1 MKCCAG
7 ATDSAGIVANC
18 GWDAD
23 AGGDPDANPYRGRVL
38 FKGAGDGRAF
48 MNGIIRSENGHGRI
62 TGYQTIDLFLE
73 ETDIKITSVNAKSK
87 VGKYQVAPMHVGQK
101 YYIDR
106 DYTVA
111 GLPDFLTGVQ
121 VIQTAN
127 DDKHESADDFLC
139 FKISS
144 PATIY
149 VLYDSRATP
158 NADGTIGP
166 AWLNTGFT
174 NTHVAAVESTDSNMG
189 TFLIF
194 YENKPNG
201 RVCLGGND
209 APGVASNYIVLVG
222 PPVDMT
228 CHPSGKVEISDV
240 TSHTAA
246 DTDANPELAY
256 RVAELHTKQP
266 YYVDRSYVLT
276 SVPSFFVGLQSIM
289 TGNND
294 KHSAEEPTVDP
305 ETGEFTDGF
314 ICFTVAEDAR
324 VYILYD
330 TRATTRPAWLNT
342 YFVDKHEESG
352 VNHTDTNMAN
362 GFEVYSGVFELNGR
376 ENKKI
381 CLGGNDPVEGRGGA
395 SSMYL
400 VFVGPPDVLCDGV
413 AAVSKSKAAATAKGP
428 PTKLVFFVLLL
439 LLAVGGACHFGKKCA
454 PFSCCPWPDATP
466 SLALPSDLWTCFAQI
481 PDPAQQGQNGLD
493 LFGRAVQG
501 LRRRL
506 GREPG
511 VGRYCVMSC
520 PCVCVPC
527 AAKWL
532 FACWTCAAECIFGH

>member
-1 MKCCAG
+1 M
-7 ATDSAGIVANC
+7 
-18 GWDAD
+18 
-23 AGGDPDANPYRGRVL
+23 L

-166 AWLNTGFT
+166 AWLNTGFA

-201 RVCLGGND
+201 KVCLGGND

-294 KHSAEEPTVDP
+294 KHSALEPTVDP

-381 CLGGNDPVEGRGGA
+381 CLGGNDPVEDRGGA

-400 VFVGPPDVLCDGV
+400 VFVGPPDMVCDGV
-413 AAVSKSKAAATAKGP
+413 DGVNRAKAGKAAAEQKQGGGGKGP
-428 PTKLVFFVLLL
+428 ILLFVLLL
-439 LLAVGGACHFGKKCA
+439 LC
-454 PFSCCPWPDATP
+454 
-466 SLALPSDLWTCFAQI
+466 
-481 PDPAQQGQNGLD
+481 
-493 LFGRAVQG
+493 
-501 LRRRL
+501 
-506 GREPG
+506 G
-511 VGRYCVMSC
+511 VAG
-520 PCVCVPC
+520 
-527 AAKWL
+527 
-532 FACWTCAAECIFGH
+532 FFGHKCEPNTIFYCLCDVLASHVLPVDVH